1 MEALTI
7 PPERGKSWYLAL
19 MAPNVKGPRYAWL
32 DPSRLYCNQQAFKDC
47 VEDLLQPFLN
57 DTIDI
62 VAGIDAMGFI
72 LGAAIAH
79 HLGKGFL
86 TIRKEGH
93 SCIETKGKTYSDYTG
108 RQKILEMRTDVVKPG
123 LRILL
128 VDQWIETGGTME
140 AAIALIEE
148 HGGTI
153 AGIAAICIEETEGGK
168 RIKAK
173 YKCSNC
179 VPGDLQP
186 QFNNK
191 YLETF
196 KAFERKNAVVQ
207 NKSE

>member
-123 LRILL
+123 HF
-128 VDQWIETGGTME
+128 TGQLKVNRVGAVTSTSDR
-140 AAIALIEE
+140 LIEQRKQRKIQHRNRLLGPSSMWRYVYE
-148 HGGTI
+148 SCWWTSGLRLE
-153 AGIAAICIEETEGGK
+153 A
-168 RIKAK
+168 RWR
-173 YKCSNC
+173 
-179 VPGDLQP
+179 LQ
-186 QFNNK
+186 
-191 YLETF
+191 LHSL
-196 KAFERKNAVVQ
+196 KNTV
-207 NKSE
+207 EL